1 MKTMTADAM
10 IVASRQ
16 ELIDTIKYQASVIDQ
31 LQNAITELTMQLD
44 WLKRQVFGP
53 KSERFIPPSDQ
64 QMALDLGVIK
74 SEELETPPE
83 TKTVTYDRTNKKKS
97 EEPIK
102 GHGRGKMPTHL
113 PITVKTIQPEGD
125 LTGMTLIDDGEKE
138 FTWYFELDTP
148 SLLRIVK
155 ILRPRYALADK
166 SGIVVGTL
174 PALPVEKGNAGP
186 GLITQII
193 IDKFVYHI
201 PLYRQIA
208 KYKSEYNVDFS
219 ESWFSDNVT
228 SGVFWLESAYNKYK
242 IRMLLSDFLQADET
256 PIPVLVKGG
265 KGKTHRGY
273 LWVYRDPINK
283 VVIFDYRPNRS
294 RAGPSDF
301 LKDFKGTLQIDGYEG
316 YDEIITRNNLIRA
329 ACMDHVRRRFEKAL
343 GYDSVR
349 ATYALD
355 VMGEWYTLERDVR
368 ENNLSAEDRL
378 TMRKEKIKPSMEQF
392 KIWMQ
397 EQMKQVLPKSP
408 IGVAITYALNQWSYF
423 EPFLNDPRVDL
434 SNILI
439 ENAIRPVALGRK
451 NFMFAGSHE
460 SAQRMAIIYSI
471 IATAKLHDFDPFIYI
486 KELLTKLPAATSNEF
501 EKFLLPEWKPDNK

>member
-1 MKTMTADAM
+1 MKTMTEDAM

-16 ELIDTIKYQASVIDQ
+16 ELIDMIKYQASVNDQ
-31 LQNAITELTMQLD
+31 LHNAITTLTMQLD
-44 WLKRQVFGP
+44 WLKRQVFGS
-53 KSERFIPPSDQ
+53 KSERLIPPSDQ
-64 QMALDLGVIK
+64 QMALELGVVNK
-74 SEELETPPE
+74 EELETSPA
-83 TKTVTYDRTNKKKS
+83 TKTVTYDRTSKKKP

-113 PITVKTIQPEGD
+113 PITVNTIQPEGD

-138 FTWYFELDTP
+138 FSWYFELDVP
-148 SLLRIVK
+148 SSLRVVK

-186 GLITQII
+186 GLIAQII
-193 IDKFVYHI
+193 IDKFIYHI

-208 KYKSEYNVDFS
+208 KYKSEYSVDFS
-219 ESWFSDNVT
+219 ESWFSDNVKNGT
-228 SGVFWLESAYNKYK
+228 FWLESAYDKYK

-256 PIPVLVKGG
+256 PIPVLVKDG

-283 VVIFDYRPNRS
+283 IVIFDYRPNRS

-316 YDEIITRNNLIRA
+316 YAEIITKNSLIRA

-343 GYDSVR
+343 GYDAER
-349 ATYALD
+349 ATHALNI
-355 VMGEWYTLERDVR
+355 MREWYALERDAK
-368 ENNLSAEDRL
+368 EKELSAEDKL
-378 TMRKEKIKPSMEQF
+378 SMRREKIKPSMEHF

-397 EQMKQVLPKSP
+397 EQLKQVLPKSP
-408 IGVAITYALNQWSYF
+408 IGIAITYALNQWSYF

-434 SNILI
+434 SNIQV
-439 ENAIRPVALGRK
+439 ENVIRPVALGRK

-460 SAQRMAIIYSI
+460 SAQRMAIVYSI
-471 IATAKLHDFDPFIYI
+471 IATAKLNGIDPYIYI
-486 KELLTKLPAATSNEF
+486 KELLTKLPAATSNEI
-501 EKFLLPEWKPDNK
+501 EKYLLPEWKPDSK